1 MIWVLIEYVLDDAL
15 FSPSNPSGAS
25 VEDWFRAEP
34 RLIELAARYLKN
46 RFRLDKVA
54 MEAWDLI
61 NLKRIALWAV

>member
-1 MIWVLIEYVLDDAL
+1 MLDDAL
-15 FSPSNPSGAS
+15 ISPSHRLGAS

-34 RLIELAARYLKN
+34 RLIELAARYLKD

-61 NLKRIALWAV
+61 NLKRIALGAV